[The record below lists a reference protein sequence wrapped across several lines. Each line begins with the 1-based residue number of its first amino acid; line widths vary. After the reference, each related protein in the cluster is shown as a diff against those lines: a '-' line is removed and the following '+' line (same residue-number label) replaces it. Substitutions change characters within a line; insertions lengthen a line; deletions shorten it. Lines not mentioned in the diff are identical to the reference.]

1 MADYKSVDSLE
12 QGIEGLTYAVL
23 NSPDPYIRRYSVLL
37 LGSEQDPNNIDIL
50 VKALSDRD
58 KGVREQAAK
67 ALGDLGEPAVPRLT
81 MLNNHTDWRVRYR
94 AAEALGM
101 IHEPD
106 SISALLQ
113 FLGDEK
119 DHVRYMAAKSLGKL
133 RAIEAVE
140 PLIRSLKDENEFVR
154 KVAAESLGAIGG
166 GPAREALG
174 KAEIR
179 ERSPVVMAAI
189 RTALGREN
197 RGKKT

>member
-1 MADYKSVDSLE
+1 LKLGIMADHKSVDSLE
-12 QGIEGLTYAVL
+12 QGNEGLSYAVL
-23 NSPDPYIRRYSVLL
+23 NSPDPHIRRYSVLL

-67 ALGDLGEPAVPRLT
+67 ALGEVGKPAVPRLT
-81 MLNNHTDWRVRYR
+81 MLNNHADWKVRYR

-101 IHEPD
+101 IPETD
-106 SISALLQ
+106 SLSALVQ
-113 FLGDEK
+113 FLDDEK

-166 GPAREALG
+166 DPAKKALEE
-174 KAEIR
+174 AEIR
-179 ERSPVVMAAI
+179 ERSPRVIAAI
-189 RTALGREN
+189 RNARE
-197 RGKKT
+197 RV

>member
-12 QGIEGLTYAVL
+12 QGNEGLTYAVL
-23 NSPDPYIRRYSVLL
+23 NSPDPHIRRYSVLL

-58 KGVREQAAK
+58 KGVRAQAAK
-67 ALGDLGEPAVPRLT
+67 ALGELGKPAVPRLT
-81 MLNNHTDWRVRYR
+81 MLNNHADWRVRYR

-101 IHEPD
+101 IPETD
-106 SISALLQ
+106 SISALILL
-113 FLGDEK
+113 LGDEK

-133 RAIEAVE
+133 RAMEAVE

-166 GPAREALG
+166 DFAKKAL
-174 KAEIR
+174 KKQ
-179 ERSPVVMAAI
+179 RS
-189 RTALGREN
+189 GRDLP
-197 RGKKT
+197 RSWQP